1 MPAIVETR
9 RRWSSSEKLA
19 LVKQTMEPGHTVSMV
34 ARERGIN
41 PSQLFQW
48 KRLYQEG
55 ILSDASSAHELV
67 VPASEMAAAMK
78 KIHQLERML
87 GKKTLENELL
97 KELLDQAQAK
107 FRSGG
112 SAPLDGDA

>member
-1 MPAIVETR
+1 MPATVETR
-9 RRWSSSEKLA
+9 RRWSAAEKLA
-19 LVKQTMEPGHTVSMV
+19 LVKQSMEPGYTVSMV

-87 GKKTLENELL
+87 GKKTLENEIL
-97 KELLDQAQAK
+97 KELVEQSQAK
-107 FRSGG
+107 ARSGNVT
-112 SAPLDGDA
+112 SHDGDA

>member
-1 MPAIVETR
+1 MSAIVETR
-9 RRWSSSEKLA
+9 RRWSSAEKLA
-19 LVKQTMEPGHTVSMV
+19 LVKQTLEPGSTVSMV

-55 ILSDASSAHELV
+55 ILSDASSAQGLV

-87 GKKTLENELL
+87 GKKTLENEIL
-97 KELLDQAQAK
+97 KEAVEQAQART
-107 FRSGG
+107 RSD
-112 SAPLDGDA
+112 SAAALDGEA

>member
-1 MPAIVETR
+1 MPATVETR
-9 RRWSSSEKLA
+9 RRWTSSEKLA
-19 LVKQTMEPGHTVSMV
+19 VVKQTLEPGNTVSMV

-55 ILSDASSAHELV
+55 VLSDASSAHGLV

-87 GKKTLENELL
+87 GKKTLENEIL
-97 KELLDQAQAK
+97 KEVVEQVQAK
-107 FRSGG
+107 LRSD
-112 SAPLDGDA
+112 SATAVDGEA